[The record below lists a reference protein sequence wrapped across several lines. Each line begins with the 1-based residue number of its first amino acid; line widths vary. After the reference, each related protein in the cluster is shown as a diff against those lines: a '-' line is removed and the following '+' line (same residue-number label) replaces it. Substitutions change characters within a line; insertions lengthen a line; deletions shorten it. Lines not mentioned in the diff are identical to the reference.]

1 MGLGSGSGLR
11 DLALVREYSGGG
23 GWGAGRGVSSALVA
37 RRQGGARR
45 AWRVCVVRVGCT
57 HLVVG
62 VSVPKG
68 DPFDERLPVV
78 RGAAGSHGWV
88 NHGALSDRAL
98 ESRRDSLRRKCKIRG
113 PDDGL
118 TLQRR
123 TSGYLRWK
131 ISGRTSRDRA
141 TATLPEEDKGSTKRG
156 EHTEQTEPG
165 PFRQGEAADHEE
177 EGYKAASDSVTVAT
191 KLVREVGLERVYA
204 LLHGTQLHVQRS
216 ICWRRSRGGPLS
228 PEPENDQLHEEENA
242 SSRRAVLTKNMVI
255 VIQYVVTPLLKNQQ
269 YCITITIT
277 MFFFDVKILTFMLCG
292 LG

>member
-1 MGLGSGSGLR
+1 MGGAGGQGV
-11 DLALVREYSGGG
+11 ALVARY
-23 GWGAGRGVSSALVA
+23 LVA

-62 VSVPKG
+62 VSVPTG

-88 NHGALSDRAL
+88 CHGALSDRAL

-131 ISGRTSRDRA
+131 IRTSRDVIRA

-191 KLVREVGLERVYA
+191 KLVREVVLERVYA
-204 LLHGTQLHVQRS
+204 LLHGTLLHGQRS

-228 PEPENDQLHEEENA
+228 PEPENDQLLG
-242 SSRRAVLTKNMVI
+242 RATHSPNR
-255 VIQYVVTPLLKNQQ
+255 
-269 YCITITIT
+269 
-277 MFFFDVKILTFMLCG
+277 DD
-292 LG
+292 